1 MKNKK
6 LRIRAQKY
14 VDYQTIG
21 EMIYD
26 DRRVEKELQSHP
38 FLLEG
43 NHLSLRVFKQKSLRP
58 NLSEHLPFLIY
69 YKDVLQSEDEEIQ
82 KIKSY
87 LSVLF
92 AKWIEIIPDGVYQKI
107 ENISYQKWKILDD
120 DFRAFYFNSLMSYY
134 GEDEFEDFIKDLT
147 FSPFM
152 KVYGY
157 RPSIFDPENC
167 DEALKCDLKKC
178 WDINKQKSF

>member
-26 DRRVEKELQSHP
+26 DRGVEKELQSHP

-43 NHLSLRVFKQKSLRP
+43 NHLSLRTFKEKSLRP
-58 NLSEHLPFLIY
+58 NLKKHLPFLIY
-69 YKDVLQSEDEEIQ
+69 YKDVLQSEDEEVQ

-92 AKWIEIIPDGVYQKI
+92 AKWVEIIPDRVYKKI
-107 ENISYQKWKILDD
+107 ENITYEKWKILDD
-120 DFRAFYFNSLMSYY
+120 DFRAFYFISLMSYY
-134 GEDEFEDFIKDLT
+134 DDDEFEDFIKDLIY
-147 FSPFM
+147 FPFM

-167 DEALKCDLKKC
+167 DETLKYDLKKC
-178 WDINKQKSF
+178 WEINKKGL